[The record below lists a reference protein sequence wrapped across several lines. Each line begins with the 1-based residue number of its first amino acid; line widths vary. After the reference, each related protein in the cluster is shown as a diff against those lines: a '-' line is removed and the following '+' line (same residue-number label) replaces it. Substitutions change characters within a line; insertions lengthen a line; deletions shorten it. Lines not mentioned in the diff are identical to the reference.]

1 MRVSPSPVAQ
11 RGFRG
16 AARTVPWLLAL
27 IAPVLPAAL
36 RAQEQYRGGDF
47 PALPA
52 DSSLR
57 VNTAS
62 VLFDRN
68 LNTYNWIGRAAIDT
82 TGPGGVHVGL
92 LQQYSSNVIEFQ
104 GGNPQS
110 LPKLQSAQEN
120 LSLALRA
127 PASGSAAGA
136 FQWTS
141 FSYSD
146 NKGTGLNNVSSEN
159 VLGGVALSPWPWI
172 ALTPMA
178 GYRWDAQ
185 AGIRDRGMTY
195 MAEAVVP
202 SLDADGYMLSG
213 SARFRQDNLAP
224 RSLLGDF
231 AHVTAE
237 KVFSPYARDSIDVGV
252 NRNRHE
258 FYDPADSMI
267 ESRTEQ
273 VFTFADRLDY
283 DLDPSVA
290 SSFFVAIYGRGLDKD
305 LRNWNAVLPQAA
317 PFNTHI
323 DEFRLDS
330 WAQTGYRS
338 ADGRTSAWL
347 RLSYSE
353 RSEIHSAKEPGG
365 ARGAL
370 DSLWSQSNAQ
380 EHLNDNTARYT
391 QLSGAAVIPVSGSDR
406 VDLTGSVGILRYDT
420 PSALNVE
427 DRDELLVALSLS
439 TWHRVS
445 RTLDLGIV
453 LGGSIDHLVY
463 LLSERSANNNFNRVL
478 RLSPRTVF
486 RPAEGFTSLN
496 AVEVLANYTV
506 YDFEQVLP
514 SVKSFS
520 YRQFAW
526 LDSTSI
532 DLTHRIGFDFFA
544 YWRVY
549 DRGQLE
555 WTQFKE
561 VLQNE
566 ASELTYAVQCRVAPA
581 VRTLFAVG
589 LRYFGQTNYAYT
601 EGVRR
606 VDSFLNSIGPT
617 CSIAWEPGAHSR
629 LTFDGWYQ
637 RQRQPGGVSQS
648 LASMTMNIVVTL

>member
-1 MRVSPSPVAQ
+1 MRRP
-11 RGFRG
+11 
-16 AARTVPWLLAL
+16 AAIWYLVLLLRIVP
-27 IAPVLPAAL
+27 APV

-47 PALPA
+47 PSLPA
-52 DSSLR
+52 DTSVH

-62 VLFDRN
+62 ILFDRN

-82 TGPGGVHVGL
+82 TAPGGMHVGL

-104 GGNPQS
+104 GASP
-110 LPKLQSAQEN
+110 LPKLQSGQEN

-127 PASGSAAGA
+127 PAGA
-136 FQWTS
+136 SVGGVFQWTS

-146 NKGTGLNNVSSEN
+146 NKGTGLNNASSEN
-159 VLGGVALSPWPWI
+159 VLGGVALAPLPWI

-178 GYRWDAQ
+178 GYRWDDQ

-195 MAEAVVP
+195 MAEATVP
-202 SLDADGYMLSG
+202 TIDADGYLLSG

-231 AHVTAE
+231 AHFSAE
-237 KVFSPYARDSIDVGV
+237 KVFSSYARDSMDVGV

-258 FYDPADSMI
+258 FYDPADSSI

-273 VFTFADRLDY
+273 IFTFADRLDY
-283 DLDPSVA
+283 EVDPAVRST
-290 SSFFVAIYGRGLDKD
+290 FFVSIYGRGLDKD
-305 LRNWNAVLPQAA
+305 LRNWDAVA
-317 PFNTHI
+317 PPGGTFNTHI
-323 DEFRLDS
+323 DEFLLDS

-338 ADGRTSAWL
+338 ADGRASAWI

-353 RSEIHSAKEPGG
+353 RSEVHSAKEPGG
-365 ARGAL
+365 ASGEL
-370 DSLWSQSNAQ
+370 DSLWSEANAQ
-380 EHLNDNTARYT
+380 EHINDNTARHT
-391 QLSGAAVIPVSGSDR
+391 QLSGGATIPVSSSDR
-406 VDLTGSVGILRYDT
+406 VELAGSVGILRYDT
-420 PSALNVE
+420 PSDLNVE

-439 TWHRVS
+439 TWHAVS

-463 LLSERSANNNFNRVL
+463 LLSERSANNNINRVL
-478 RLSPRTVF
+478 RLSPRTIF
-486 RPAEGFTSLN
+486 RPAAGITSLN
-496 AVEVLANYTV
+496 AFEVLANYTV
-506 YDFEQVLP
+506 YDFEQQLP

-526 LDSTSI
+526 MDSTSV

-544 YWRVY
+544 YWRIY
-549 DRGQLE
+549 ERGQLE
-555 WTQFKE
+555 WTQFRE

-566 ASELTYAVQCRVAPA
+566 TSELTYAVQCRVTPA
-581 VRTLFAVG
+581 AGALFAVG

-601 EGVRR
+601 QGVRQ

-617 CSIAWEPGAHSR
+617 CAIAWEPGSHSR
-629 LTFDGWYQ
+629 LTFEGWYQ
-637 RQRQPGGVSQS
+637 RQRQTDGTLRS
-648 LASMTMNIVVTL
+648 LSSITMNILVTL

>member
-1 MRVSPSPVAQ
+1 MRRFPA
-11 RGFRG
+11 
-16 AARTVPWLLAL
+16 TLLFAL
-27 IAPVLPAAL
+27 LLPALPAPA

-52 DSSLR
+52 DSSLH

-82 TGPGGVHVGL
+82 TVPGSVHIGL
-92 LQQYSSNVIEFQ
+92 IQQYSSNVIVFQ
-104 GGNPQS
+104 GGSAQA
-110 LPKLQSAQEN
+110 LPRLQSGQEN
-120 LSLALRA
+120 LALALRA
-127 PASGSAAGA
+127 PLTGTAAGA

-159 VLGGVALSPWPWI
+159 VLGGAALTPWPWI
-172 ALTPMA
+172 TLTPMA

-185 AGIRDRGMTY
+185 AGIRDRGMSY
-195 MAEAVVP
+195 MAEAIVP
-202 SLDADGYMLSG
+202 SLDADGYLLSG
-213 SARFRQDNLAP
+213 SARFRRDNLAP
-224 RSLLGDF
+224 RNLLGDF
-231 AHVTAE
+231 AHLSAE
-237 KVFSPYARDSIDVGV
+237 KVFSAYARDSMDVGV

-258 FYDPADSMI
+258 YYDPADSMI

-283 DLDPSVA
+283 NLDPAVT

-305 LRNWNAVLPQAA
+305 LRNWNAVLPQVAS
-317 PFNTHI
+317 FNTHI
-323 DEFRLDS
+323 DEFHLDS
-330 WAQTGYRS
+330 WAQAGYRS
-338 ADGRTSAWL
+338 PDGRTSAWL

-353 RSEIHSAKEPGG
+353 RTESHSAKEPGG
-365 ARGAL
+365 AAGAL
-370 DSLWSQSNAQ
+370 DSLWSQANAQ
-380 EHLNDNTARYT
+380 EHINDNTARHT
-391 QLSGAAVIPVSGSDR
+391 QLSGAAVIPVSLSDR
-406 VDLTGSVGILRYDT
+406 VELSGSVGILRYDT
-420 PSALNVE
+420 PSASNVE
-427 DRDELLVALSLS
+427 DRDELLVALTLA
-439 TWHRVS
+439 TWHRVG
-445 RTLDLGIV
+445 RTLDVGIV

-478 RLSPRTVF
+478 RLSPRTIF
-486 RPAEGFTSLN
+486 RPWRGATSLN
-496 AVEVLANYTV
+496 AFEVLANYTV
-506 YDFEQVLP
+506 YDFEQQLP

-526 LDSTSI
+526 LDSTSV
-532 DLTHRIGFDFFA
+532 DLTHRIGIDFFA

-549 DRGQLE
+549 ERGQLE

-566 ASELTYAVQCRVAPA
+566 ATELTYAVRCRVSPA
-581 VRTLFAVG
+581 ARTLFAVG

-601 EGVRR
+601 QGVRQ

-637 RQRQPGGVSQS
+637 RQRQPGGVSRS
-648 LASMTMNIVVTL
+648 LSSMTMNLVVTL